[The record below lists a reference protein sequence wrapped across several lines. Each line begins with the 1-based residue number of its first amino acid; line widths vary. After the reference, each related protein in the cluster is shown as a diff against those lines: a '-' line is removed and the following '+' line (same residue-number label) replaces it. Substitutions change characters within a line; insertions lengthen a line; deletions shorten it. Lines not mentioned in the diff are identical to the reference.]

1 MSGCF
6 QITVYFVHLWH
17 FRRGNKPGNEN
28 AVSHTIEEYMEEVE
42 LWFNKYE
49 MSHPATRRRIYLASD
64 EPQVMM
70 IKCQDFTNV

>member
-1 MSGCF
+1 
-6 QITVYFVHLWH
+6 VYNLQTWH
-17 FRRGNKPGNEN
+17 FRRKNKIVADA
-28 AVSHTIEEYMEEVE
+28 AVFHNIEEYMEEVE